1 MHSTGLTS
9 TACVHNEDFETPI
22 QAPALQATPAE
33 VTTHTRINQTISKG
47 ESESVVSEGEGEH
60 ACTFVQLGEEGR
72 QLQVLQ
78 LPATLTA
85 VTTQTCIS
93 KAVRSVG

>member
-1 MHSTGLTS
+1 M
-9 TACVHNEDFETPI
+9 
-22 QAPALQATPAE
+22 
-33 VTTHTRINQTISKG
+33 
-47 ESESVVSEGEGEH
+47 VSEGEGEH